1 MKEDEYQAEVLR
13 LLKEMSKKLDEVNGN
28 LVWIAGK

>member
-13 LLKEMSKKLDEVNGN
+13 LLKEIKAAQDKANEFLS
-28 LVWIAGK
+28 WIATK